1 MTFPISKSNFSEQRL
16 GGLLD
21 FAVGS
26 LACCLTAFIVL
37 TIHRYAQPERV
48 YPTPDP
54 PTELQTGSGG
64 TLAHCSYEAGKA
76 GWYGPAC

>member
-1 MTFPISKSNFSEQRL
+1 MTFPIPKSNFSEQWL
-16 GGLLD
+16 GGL
-21 FAVGS
+21 FAVGC
-26 LACCLTAFIVL
+26 LACCATAFIVL

-48 YPTPDP
+48 YPTLDP
-54 PTELQTGSGG
+54 PAELQTGSGG